1 MPHALIIEDD
11 PNSLR
16 ALTRIAQTDGF
27 SVDQAANLTAARAAL
42 KQTVPDI
49 VLVDV
54 NLPDGLG
61 LDLLP
66 ELPELAPGRTVPIVV
81 MTGNATLETAV
92 ESLRL
97 GVWDYLIKPVD
108 VTRLRN
114 LLARVP
120 RTGDLHAEVE
130 NLRRTLRDMG
140 RFGAMIGRS
149 AAMQKVYDHIG
160 RVAPTEANVFIRG
173 ESGTGKEVAARTIHE
188 LSRRAK
194 GPFVALNCGAIA
206 ANLIESALFGHERG
220 SFTGAT
226 GTHLGVFEQAAG
238 GTLFLD
244 EVTEM
249 PADQQVRLLRIL
261 ETRTFYRLGGKQ
273 LLNADFRLIS
283 ATNREAE
290 QAVRENRLRLDLYH
304 RLNTFPVTLP
314 PLRARGDDIV
324 LLAQRFL
331 DELNAAEATSKH
343 FAPRAHAALTQHSWP
358 GNVRELRN
366 VIQRAYILADDV
378 IESIEYD
385 NFSAEPIAETAAE
398 IVSGTAVIPAGTPLA
413 DAERKLIEA
422 AMVAADGVRT
432 KAALMLGI
440 SVKTLYNKLKSFE
453 LDTR

>member
-1 MPHALIIEDD
+1 
-11 PNSLR
+11 
-16 ALTRIAQTDGF
+16 
-27 SVDQAANLTAARAAL
+27 
-42 KQTVPDI
+42 
-49 VLVDV
+49 
-54 NLPDGLG
+54 
-61 LDLLP
+61 
-66 ELPELAPGRTVPIVV
+66 
-81 MTGNATLETAV
+81 
-92 ESLRL
+92 
-97 GVWDYLIKPVD
+97 
-108 VTRLRN
+108 
-114 LLARVP
+114 
-120 RTGDLHAEVE
+120 
-130 NLRRTLRDMG
+130 
-140 RFGAMIGRS
+140 
-149 AAMQKVYDHIG
+149 
-160 RVAPTEANVFIRG
+160 
-173 ESGTGKEVAARTIHE
+173 
-188 LSRRAK
+188 
-194 GPFVALNCGAIA
+194 
-206 ANLIESALFGHERG
+206 
-220 SFTGAT
+220 
-226 GTHLGVFEQAAG
+226 
-238 GTLFLD
+238 
-244 EVTEM
+244 M
-249 PADQQVRLLRIL
+249 PADQQVKLLRIL

-422 AMVAADGVRT
+422 AMVDSRTLFCAEPGAQCGRHAARRERRRRIRQSHRNGSDRSPRRSEPRRGL
-432 KAALMLGI
+432 AGLPA
-440 SVKTLYNKLKSFE
+440 
-453 LDTR
+453 